1 MAAPSH
7 EPTDH
12 DREQVEKMS
21 GLGMRQDDICLVLG
35 IGSKATLN
43 KYYRAE
49 LDRGK
54 SAARQKVM
62 DTLFGMAT
70 SGRNFPATKYWLEQQ
85 GGDEWRYA
93 IRIEV
98 ESLKDRAR
106 EMAAALGLDEAEA
119 LAEAEAIIR
128 ETTGGGA

>member
-1 MAAPSH
+1 MPAHRH
-7 EPTDH
+7 EPTDR
-12 DREQVEKMS
+12 DRKQVETLA
-21 GLGMRQDDICLVLG
+21 GIGVRQDDICRVIG
-35 IGSKATLN
+35 IASKATLH
-43 KYYRAE
+43 KYYRTE
-49 LDRGK
+49 LDAGK
-54 SAARQKVM
+54 AKARSKVM
-62 DTLFGMAT
+62 ETLFGMAT

-119 LAEAEAIIR
+119 LAEAEAILR
-128 ETTGGGA
+128 ETGK